1 MSGAPG
7 SGKSTTAKSL
17 AQSIVG
23 TLVIDHDL
31 LRSFFLENGLQF
43 EQSAKLAYNLGW
55 TLAEDM
61 MKQGH
66 NVIMDSTCNFQTVLD
81 NGTALAL
88 KYGYSHKY
96 VELPANASVI
106 AVPSISSTTPSRDAT
121 LGQHRIPMTHE
132 MDPKVIILLMFLV
145 AGFGFL
151 FLIVRGYI
159 SRENAKQD
167 AAVFA
172 ATAAKLNRDRGFG
185 DSTLISPTPQLPG
198 FRWRWEK
205 KFRQKQEEVKEMLER
220 HLKLLHVMAT
230 VKYEDKETNEIID
243 SWKDIST
250 YMGDNPICTSVLP
263 SQPPIVQRRLFMFDT
278 LRYLRLNKSM
288 IPGKRMEEW
297 FGEFES
303 IFLLGV
309 LKVDAWK
316 VYLDNCRR
324 LALSTPW
331 LKVWNYRPR
340 EHLEFLF
347 MPLVTPKAGKNGMM
361 SRFVISFADLTLVET
376 PKVPTQSAWARWW
389 PFSLSSP
396 SPDWVDLAID
406 HRKYRETAPP
416 YVPSEQLLLE
426 NSSDIVITRALVH
439 KRLIVMDVCKPD
451 GGDMSFDITSSDFSV
466 HLALLPLL
474 HTPKHAPVPMELV
487 VILFRR
493 SMQSWNQFKDAFLEH
508 VTALSLVKLTR
519 GDEPAVQKSY
529 IYDNRA
535 QKAMI
540 DTIMSS
546 LKTVHSLGTIA
557 EHNITASNKFLE
569 ENTKSIDGNISAFWS
584 WESPAPT
591 LRQTLPEMADD
602 LEEVAK
608 FFGAA
613 SMESKDWDKEL
624 RSMMQMVF
632 SLVSIDEAY
641 RSREQA
647 QSLKRL
653 SWITFIF
660 LPLLF
665 AASLFDS
672 NASNTQDQLRYYV
685 AL

>member
-1 MSGAPG
+1 
-7 SGKSTTAKSL
+7 
-17 AQSIVG
+17 
-23 TLVIDHDL
+23 
-31 LRSFFLENGLQF
+31 
-43 EQSAKLAYNLGW
+43 
-55 TLAEDM
+55 
-61 MKQGH
+61 
-66 NVIMDSTCNFQTVLD
+66 
-81 NGTALAL
+81 
-88 KYGYSHKY
+88 
-96 VELPANASVI
+96 
-106 AVPSISSTTPSRDAT
+106 
-121 LGQHRIPMTHE
+121 
-132 MDPKVIILLMFLV
+132 MDPKVIILLMFL
-145 AGFGFL
+145 ATGLGFL
-151 FLIVRGYI
+151 FLLVRAYI
-159 SRENAKQD
+159 SREAAKQD

-172 ATAAKLNRDRGFG
+172 ATAANYNRDRGFG
-185 DSTLISPTPQLPG
+185 DSTLVSPAPQLPG

-205 KFRQKQEEVKEMLER
+205 RFRQKQEEVKEMLEK
-220 HLKLLHVMAT
+220 HMKLLHVMAT
-230 VKYEDKETNEIID
+230 VKYEDKETNEIIN

-263 SQPPIVQRRLFMFDT
+263 PNPPVIQRRLFMFDT
-278 LRYLRLNKSM
+278 LRYLRLNRSR
-288 IPGKRMEEW
+288 IPGKRMEGW
-297 FGEFES
+297 FEEFET

-340 EHLEFLF
+340 EHMDFLF
-347 MPLVTPKAGKNGMM
+347 MPLVTPGPGRTGMM

-376 PKVPTQSAWARWW
+376 PKAPTQSAWARWL
-389 PFSLSSP
+389 PFTRSSP

-406 HRKYRETAPP
+406 HRKYSETAPP

-426 NSSDIVITRALVH
+426 NSSDIVVTRALVH
-439 KRLIVMDVCKPD
+439 KRLIVMDVCKPEV
-451 GGDMSFDITSSDFSV
+451 GDMSFDITSSDRSM
-466 HLALLPLL
+466 HLELLPLL
-474 HTPKHAPVPMELV
+474 HAPKHAPVTMELV

-508 VTALSLVKLTR
+508 VTGL
-519 GDEPAVQKSY
+519 KSY

-546 LKTVHSLGTIA
+546 LKLVHSLGTIA
-557 EHNITASNKFLE
+557 EHNIIVLNKFLE
-569 ENTKSIDGNISAFWS
+569 ENTKLIDGNISAFWS

-602 LEEVAK
+602 LERIAK
-608 FFGAA
+608 FFTT
-613 SMESKDWDKEL
+613 SYMESKDWDKEL

-665 AASLFDS
+665 AASLFGMNVDILENNPS
-672 NASNTQDQLRYYV
+672 WTWYLV
-685 AL
+685 ICVPALCVVWIVWFAYRISDRKREISEETPFKSA